1 MEPNRIFKYRIDDKE
16 TIIKNIPN
24 KSMDEPI
31 IYKTTIR
38 DKTTILKNVPNQSL
52 NEKYRVYQPDKML
65 WNMPEYNDFIKK
77 NPQFL
82 QLAKPRKLDS

>member
-1 MEPNRIFKYRIDDKE
+1 MEPNRIDYKE
-16 TIIKNIPN
+16 TIIKIPN

-31 IYKTTIR
+31 IYKTTIK

-65 WNMPEYNDFIKK
+65 WNMAEYDDFIRE
-77 NPQFL
+77 NPQYL
-82 QLAKPRKLDS
+82 QIAKPRKKDS